1 MNVLGK
7 ENEMGYYNVLLTM
20 LFIYHCEIVVNKKFE

>member
-7 ENEMGYYNVLLTM
+7 ENEMRYYNVLLTM
-20 LFIYHCEIVVNKKFE
+20 LFIYHCEIIVNKKFE